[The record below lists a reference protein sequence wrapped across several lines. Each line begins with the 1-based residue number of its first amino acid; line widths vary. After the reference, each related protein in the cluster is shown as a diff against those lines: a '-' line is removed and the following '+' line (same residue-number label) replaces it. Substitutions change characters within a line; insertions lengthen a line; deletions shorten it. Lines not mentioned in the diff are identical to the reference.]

1 MPFPAKRPRGAP
13 TVMTNE
19 EVVAWLRR
27 LVHEG
32 SHLRVDSRL
41 VEPGDV
47 FVALPGRT
55 SDGRHFIRVAEARG
69 AAGAI
74 YEARENEAAP
84 EHHPMP
90 TLPVPKL
97 SERAGEIAALFY
109 GKPAESMLG
118 VAVTGTNGKTTTS
131 HWCAQLLSA
140 LGRPCAAVGTIGTF
154 LAGERFPS
162 PGLTTPDAVSL
173 EGLLFDLK
181 AHGAQAFA
189 VEASSIGLVQGRLSG
204 AAVRIGVFTNLTR
217 DHLDYHGSMEA
228 YEEAKRLLFA
238 RPELED
244 AVLNAD
250 DPAAEAMAETARAHG
265 VRVWATSL
273 RGEPAWAHDRY
284 VGAEDVRAVP
294 HGMRFTL
301 VTDEGRFDV
310 EIPLAGDFN
319 VANLL
324 GVVAV
329 LRAAGYAAAD
339 FLPHLSSLRAPEGRM
354 QMLRAEGVPL
364 AVVDYAHTPDAL
376 VKALANL
383 RPIAKVR
390 GGRLW
395 VVFGCGGDRDAGK
408 RPLMAAAAEAE
419 ADRVVVTSDNP
430 RTESPEAILSGITAG
445 FRGAPA
451 LVEADR
457 RKAIHEAIL
466 AAAPEDV
473 VLVAGKGHEDYQE
486 INGVRHPFSDAEVVR
501 EVFVERRTRLLSG
514 DRR

>member
-1 MPFPAKRPRGAP
+1 MEGECVLFPAKRPEGGAP

-74 YEARENEAAP
+74 YEAPENEANP

-109 GKPAESMLG
+109 GKPAESMFG
-118 VAVTGTNGKTTTS
+118 IAVTGTNGKTTTS

-181 AHGAQAFA
+181 AHGAEAFA

-204 AAVRIGVFTNLTR
+204 AAIRIGVFTNLTR
-217 DHLDYHGSMEA
+217 DHLDYHGSMQA

-250 DPAAEAMAETARAHG
+250 DPAAEAMAATARAHG
-265 VRVWATSL
+265 VRV
-273 RGEPAWAHDRY
+273 
-284 VGAEDVRAVP
+284 
-294 HGMRFTL
+294 
-301 VTDEGRFDV
+301 
-310 EIPLAGDFN
+310 
-319 VANLL
+319 
-324 GVVAV
+324 
-329 LRAAGYAAAD
+329 
-339 FLPHLSSLRAPEGRM
+339 
-354 QMLRAEGVPL
+354 
-364 AVVDYAHTPDAL
+364 
-376 VKALANL
+376 
-383 RPIAKVR
+383 
-390 GGRLW
+390 
-395 VVFGCGGDRDAGK
+395 
-408 RPLMAAAAEAE
+408 
-419 ADRVVVTSDNP
+419 
-430 RTESPEAILSGITAG
+430 
-445 FRGAPA
+445 
-451 LVEADR
+451 
-457 RKAIHEAIL
+457 
-466 AAAPEDV
+466 
-473 VLVAGKGHEDYQE
+473 
-486 INGVRHPFSDAEVVR
+486 
-501 EVFVERRTRLLSG
+501 
-514 DRR
+514 